1 MLKFF
6 KANKLFRLSNP
17 LKTKWNFCK
26 INKNKII
33 DKKTN
38 LIEQYNKIEN
48 YRDSNKSNK
57 KVENKKRKSN
67 SKKEEDKDIYFQI
80 NSSDFQLNTHIYK
93 DNKSF
98 EKFKIPEFTKINI
111 PELLYLSQ
119 LNENFFENENLVNE
133 FIDKDIL
140 KADILNFDLKSFL
153 YFTFKFPL
161 FSLILLDNNI
171 NLKIQKSEKFLI
183 LKDLKNF
190 RFYLEIIKVIAYSAK
205 FSKNQKFIFFIFNR
219 TFENLVNLSYINLN
233 KINENEFA
241 MNLNII
247 YVNFIRSLDPIQ
259 QFSEKIIL
267 QICYTLLK
275 KSSFITKYLI
285 GEQET
290 VIDFEN
296 TDSFNFK
303 NFSPK
308 RSTLEESI
316 YPYSL
321 IKDDNRNLRIYL
333 VYNFPKI
340 FFKLYQKNSFVKNLE
355 LSTLFWNLILMYE
368 YDFISQ
374 KEKKKLNYDY
384 SLFLNILDQILEI
397 HIRNNQDYS
406 IITNMIKS
414 LNCFKISLKSDIRGF
429 QNIYI
434 GLAKKF
440 LQIKDLLNEK
450 NFVYLFIHFMFM
462 KFTFKSTY
470 NLTGSS
476 QIFISNFFYINSIV
490 KNEPNKLENIKTWI
504 LCNLLMA
511 CGYNSFKIHENLIL
525 ELEKRIPELLKN
537 YDANKLTYLTT
548 GMVLMKHRNDS
559 LFKNILNH
567 PNFLNGEL
575 TKNFVCMAFYIAMS
589 GYDKIEDYMGFFKI
603 IEFNYFRLNE
613 FDKRQVNEMI
623 LYLSMH
629 KNLKENKEYFSYLM
643 DLKNKINFM
652 PQDLRKFSK
661 WFMSVSTSEGLVEVL
676 FKNYLEKKGIK
687 YEYHKTLFNIF
698 EVDFL
703 IGNKIVL
710 YLNGPFHYFIDN
722 NRELDVSSA
731 IKENYLRH
739 MGYYVVSVPYESCTF
754 LSHKI
759 KDDTLIYQF
768 IKDNLPKD
776 VFQLYFKEKDNF
788 SNRKKQRD
796 EGRIKPILSINSKN
810 ENVKDNDLIKK
821 SSNNYIKKDNKSN
834 KKEEKEKINYSK
846 EIVTSNDKLDDH
858 PLKKIE
864 TTLVDPN
871 MKKILL

>member
-1 MLKFF
+1 
-6 KANKLFRLSNP
+6 
-17 LKTKWNFCK
+17 
-26 INKNKII
+26 
-33 DKKTN
+33 
-38 LIEQYNKIEN
+38 
-48 YRDSNKSNK
+48 
-57 KVENKKRKSN
+57 
-67 SKKEEDKDIYFQI
+67 
-80 NSSDFQLNTHIYK
+80 
-93 DNKSF
+93 
-98 EKFKIPEFTKINI
+98 
-111 PELLYLSQ
+111 
-119 LNENFFENENLVNE
+119 
-133 FIDKDIL
+133 
-140 KADILNFDLKSFL
+140 
-153 YFTFKFPL
+153 
-161 FSLILLDNNI
+161 
-171 NLKIQKSEKFLI
+171 
-183 LKDLKNF
+183 
-190 RFYLEIIKVIAYSAK
+190 
-205 FSKNQKFIFFIFNR
+205 
-219 TFENLVNLSYINLN
+219 
-233 KINENEFA
+233 
-241 MNLNII
+241 
-247 YVNFIRSLDPIQ
+247 
-259 QFSEKIIL
+259 
-267 QICYTLLK
+267 
-275 KSSFITKYLI
+275 
-285 GEQET
+285 
-290 VIDFEN
+290 
-296 TDSFNFK
+296 
-303 NFSPK
+303 
-308 RSTLEESI
+308 
-316 YPYSL
+316 
-321 IKDDNRNLRIYL
+321 
-333 VYNFPKI
+333 
-340 FFKLYQKNSFVKNLE
+340 
-355 LSTLFWNLILMYE
+355 
-368 YDFISQ
+368 
-374 KEKKKLNYDY
+374 
-384 SLFLNILDQILEI
+384 
-397 HIRNNQDYS
+397 
-406 IITNMIKS
+406 
-414 LNCFKISLKSDIRGF
+414 
-429 QNIYI
+429 
-434 GLAKKF
+434 
-440 LQIKDLLNEK
+440 
-450 NFVYLFIHFMFM
+450 
-462 KFTFKSTY
+462 
-470 NLTGSS
+470 
-476 QIFISNFFYINSIV
+476 
-490 KNEPNKLENIKTWI
+490 
-504 LCNLLMA
+504 MA

-871 MKKILL
+871 MKKILLEKKAEQRLEFETNTKNGKKDFTYKPKIEKIKVYEERENKKKESDIIEKTKFEKYESRENKINKENIINEKKDERVKISNVDNKVLKYKKIEKIQIIEDYKKIEKEVIDRKDKKQINKSNFKFGQKDIKKDIQIDVIQKLL